1 MVCAFCAKH
10 LFPATLFLFE
20 TLLINSEALT
30 MLNKSSQA
38 LACITLLTLVFSL
51 ADARLALAEPKGDES
66 IFKYKKE
73 LAITD
78 QQEAELRSIISKI
91 QDILKEKTE
100 ELNKHRAELNK
111 MLEDKADLAKIKEKL
126 HAIAMIQADAT
137 YEDIAGIR
145 AIEIELTADQM
156 SKWRGM
162 QEKFRKSQ
170 EKTQAISPEQKGSVQ

>member
-1 MVCAFCAKH
+1 
-10 LFPATLFLFE
+10 
-20 TLLINSEALT
+20 
-30 MLNKSSQA
+30 MLNKSNQA
-38 LACITLLTLVFSL
+38 LACITFLTLLFSL

-78 QQEAELRSIISKI
+78 QQEANLRSIISKI
-91 QDILKEKTE
+91 QDTLKAKTE
-100 ELNKHRAELNK
+100 ELNKHRTELNK

-126 HAIAMIQADAT
+126 HAIARIQADAT

-145 AIEIELTADQM
+145 AIETELTADQM
-156 SKWRGM
+156 NKWRGM

-170 EKTQAISPEQKGSVQ
+170 EKTQTVSPKQKGVIK

>member
-1 MVCAFCAKH
+1 
-10 LFPATLFLFE
+10 
-20 TLLINSEALT
+20 

-38 LACITLLTLVFSL
+38 LACITLFILVSSL
-51 ADARLALAEPKGDES
+51 ADARLALAEPKGDEP

-78 QQEAELRSIISKI
+78 PQEAELRSIISKI
-91 QDILKEKTE
+91 QDTLKEKNE

-126 HAIAMIQADAT
+126 HAIARIQADAT

-145 AIEIELTADQM
+145 AIETELTVGQM
-156 SKWRGM
+156 NKWRGM

-170 EKTQAISPEQKGSVQ
+170 EKIQAVSPKQKGAIQ